1 MPKKL
6 TSINRSSDDINPVS
20 HALEGSR
27 MENLEDLVKQ
37 QLELEEK
44 IRLLRDAKKQEKIA
58 SIKSE
63 MKIYGISLEDLMDA
77 EDQPKRRRRN
87 GSANEKASN
96 LPSLYRG
103 PNGEEW
109 SGRGR
114 TPRWITE
121 SGMPKEHFRIK
132 D

>member
-1 MPKKL
+1 MAKKL
-6 TSINRSSDDINPVS
+6 TLPSVLDENSDPIPS
-20 HALEGSR
+20 TFEGPK
-27 MENLEDLVKQ
+27 MDNLEDLLKQ
-37 QLELEEK
+37 QHELEEK
-44 IRLLRDAKKQEKIA
+44 IRLLRDTKKQEKIA

-77 EDQPKRRRRN
+77 EDQPKRRRRDDL
-87 GSANEKASN
+87 GTAK
-96 LPSLYRG
+96 PSGVKIKYRDSKG
-103 PNGEEW
+103 NTW

-114 TPRWITE
+114 TPRWITD

>member
-1 MPKKL
+1 
-6 TSINRSSDDINPVS
+6 
-20 HALEGSR
+20 

-44 IRLLRDAKKQEKIA
+44 IRSIRQAAKQEKIT
-58 SIKSE
+58 SMISE
-63 MKIYGISLEDLMDA
+63 MKIYGITLEDLMDA

-87 GSANEKASN
+87 GSANAKASK
-96 LPSLYRG
+96 LPAMYRG

-109 SGRGR
+109 SGRGL
-114 TPRWITE
+114 TPRWITD
-121 SGMPKEHFRIK
+121 SSMPKEHYRIK